1 MKRFL
6 KKQACTKY
14 FVLLCCSLFLL
25 KKFFIKLF
33 TQFILTQ
40 IGHMHVFPRHKT
52 QGTVMQ
58 IGKALI
64 NDCLSVSKVS

>member
-1 MKRFL
+1 
-6 KKQACTKY
+6 
-14 FVLLCCSLFLL
+14 
-25 KKFFIKLF
+25 
-33 TQFILTQ
+33 
-40 IGHMHVFPRHKT
+40 MHVFPRHKT